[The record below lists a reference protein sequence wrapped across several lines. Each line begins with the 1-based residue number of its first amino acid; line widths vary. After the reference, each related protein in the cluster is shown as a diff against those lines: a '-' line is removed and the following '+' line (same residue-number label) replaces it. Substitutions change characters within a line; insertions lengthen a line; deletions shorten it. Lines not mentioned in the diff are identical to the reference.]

1 MRKAMLGMT
10 LAATVVLAACGGGN
24 TTNAGNVAVNGQGNG
39 HGDEHG
45 TVHPMG
51 KKALGEGYEAEVGHV
66 ESDSKTELVFEV
78 KVLKDGKD
86 VKDAQ
91 VKVWLGDKDGKELS
105 PVANGEWMADEG
117 LFDAHTAVPPTGADG
132 LVLWVRVMHGG
143 KDVKAS
149 FDIPKD

>member
-86 VKDAQ
+86 VKDA
-91 VKVWLGDKDGKELS
+91 
-105 PVANGEWMADEG
+105 
-117 LFDAHTAVPPTGADG
+117 
-132 LVLWVRVMHGG
+132 
-143 KDVKAS
+143 
-149 FDIPKD
+149 